1 MIDLKKEFGKRV
13 HQYRKTMG
21 LSQMK
26 FAEKADIT
34 FQTLSS
40 IERGI
45 TFPSY
50 PILMKII
57 ETLNVPIVKLFCY
70 DEETVTVKDTEVFNY
85 TVELLEQLDYEKRK
99 LVFKF
104 INMLN
109 ED

>member
-1 MIDLKKEFGKRV
+1 
-13 HQYRKTMG
+13 
-21 LSQMK
+21 
-26 FAEKADIT
+26 
-34 FQTLSS
+34 
-40 IERGI
+40 
-45 TFPSY
+45 
-50 PILMKII
+50 MKII

>member
-1 MIDLKKEFGKRV
+1 MCD
-13 HQYRKTMG
+13 
-21 LSQMK
+21 
-26 FAEKADIT
+26 
-34 FQTLSS
+34 SS
-40 IERGI
+40 
-45 TFPSY
+45 Y
-50 PILMKII
+50 M
-57 ETLNVPIVKLFCY
+57 VFCY